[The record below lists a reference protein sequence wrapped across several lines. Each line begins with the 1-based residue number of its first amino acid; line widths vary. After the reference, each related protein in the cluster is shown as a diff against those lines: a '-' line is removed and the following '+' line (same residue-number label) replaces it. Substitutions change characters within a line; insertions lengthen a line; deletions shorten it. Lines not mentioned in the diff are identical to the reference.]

1 MADCEFIEWFRLSQ
15 ARVEWLGKEMKEEL
29 EKNTARCCPS
39 LMQKYENESRKISRL
54 LDCFSNRSAKA
65 IDHITTHSADLS
77 KLLSFDK
84 TITSKINW
92 AVFFRKY
99 HSLNDNSAFSKIEC
113 VEYV

>member
-1 MADCEFIEWFRLSQ
+1 
-15 ARVEWLGKEMKEEL
+15 MKEEL

-84 TITSKINW
+84 TITS
-92 AVFFRKY
+92 VFFRKY